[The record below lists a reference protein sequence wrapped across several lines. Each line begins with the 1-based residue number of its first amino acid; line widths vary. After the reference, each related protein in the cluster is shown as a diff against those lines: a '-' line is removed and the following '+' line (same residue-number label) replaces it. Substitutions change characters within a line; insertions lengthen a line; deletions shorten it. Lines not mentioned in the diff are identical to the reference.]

1 MENIQ
6 VAAVGVEL
14 AVVLAG
20 DFMDDT
26 ALFQSREGL
35 DRGRSGNAKRTGCLR
50 DAGDRAALEVLM
62 QADDRCCLGLE
73 RNGIPPEKLE

>member
-1 MENIQ
+1 MRNQSKGIRMEDIQ
-6 VAAVGVEL
+6 VAAVGVEF

-20 DFMDDT
+20 DFMDNT

-35 DRGRSGNAKRTGCLR
+35 DGGGSGNAKRTGRFR

-62 QADDRCCLGLE
+62 QADD
-73 RNGIPPEKLE
+73 